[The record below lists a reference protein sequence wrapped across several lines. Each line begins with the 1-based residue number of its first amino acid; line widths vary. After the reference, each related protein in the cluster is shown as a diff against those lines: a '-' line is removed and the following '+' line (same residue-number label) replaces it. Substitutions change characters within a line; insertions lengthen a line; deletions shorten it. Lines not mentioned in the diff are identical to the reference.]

1 MVRGIPKI
9 LIVDDDL
16 LFSQSLKEVLNS
28 RGYSV
33 ETTHTAKETLEK
45 LSENYDI
52 FLIDVNLPDKTGLEL
67 IEEIKN
73 KIKPPPI
80 TILLTGFSSLTTV
93 KKAIAIKADAYLE
106 KPINPDRLFILLA
119 KLLKEKER
127 EKEYLRDYYKV
138 IEKSNIPSAI
148 LSSEEI
154 IYYNP
159 LFPIDKIDLKKTTD
173 KDIKID
179 EKYFRSIKL
188 PIDQQNTLLFLVDI
202 SDKEKILENFNLIL
216 SQLPLKVYL
225 VNENF
230 QILGNNNYC
239 YQEFKR
245 SSYPCH
251 LLGEFCPLL
260 QAKMSGNS
268 IKSLKTINQ
277 TYWEETCLPLK
288 SEQFLLFFMDRTE
301 EIAKTKEIYLIKQ
314 EWEKTFDAINDLI
327 IIVDK
332 DFNITKA
339 NKRVYQYFGK
349 KELIGKKCYEI
360 FHSLKEPII
369 NCPFLKTLR
378 TKISFNEEIEINEK
392 IFLVSVSP
400 IFDEKGDVTGCVHIA
415 RDITNLKRIEE
426 NLRKKNQEL
435 IILNQELQ
443 ISQSKLIETAERLAK
458 ANEELTKLSNTKTEF
473 VQILSHEMRTP
484 LTAILEGTN
493 LIYENISDENLQKI
507 VKLIKNNAQK
517 LFELIN
523 DLLDLTKIES
533 GQQELLPQ
541 LIDVKKIINEL
552 TENLNVIAKEKGI
565 NIIKEID
572 ENIPFAFMDEKAFY
586 RIIVNLLSNAI
597 KYNKENGKIIIRALK
612 YPQENKIIIS
622 VKDEG
627 IGIPKEEQYKVF
639 QRFAQIYHPG
649 YSSLSSTGLGL
660 ALCKELIERSGEKIW
675 FESEE
680 HKGTTFYFTVSCYDE
695 EKEYNYY
702 KERELKKAKELN
714 FCLGILQIKKIKD
727 EINERDLKIF
737 SNFFQTSFNTS
748 VNIRKVGNRVVAMV
762 IGKEEELKRKFK
774 EVKKLLKN
782 TIKDISI
789 EESYEKDFNN

>member
-1 MVRGIPKI
+1 MTKTIPKI

-16 LFSQSLKEVLNS
+16 LFCQSLKEILNS
-28 RGYSV
+28 RGYMAEFV
-33 ETTHTAKETLEK
+33 HTAKETLEK
-45 LSENYDI
+45 ISENYDI
-52 FLIDVNLPDKTGLEL
+52 FLIDINLPDKTGLEL

-73 KIKPPPI
+73 KIKPSPI
-80 TILLTGFSSLTTV
+80 TILLTGFSSLTTA

-119 KLLKEKER
+119 QLLKEKKKIEDSLKGFY
-127 EKEYLRDYYKV
+127 EIV
-138 IEKSNIPSAI
+138 EKSNIPSAI
-148 LSSEEI
+148 LSLKEI
-154 IYYNP
+154 IYHNS
-159 LFPIDKIDLKKTTD
+159 LFPMDKINLKEITD

-179 EKYFRSIKL
+179 EKYFRSVKL

-202 SDKEKILENFNLIL
+202 SDQAERAENFNLIL

-230 QILGNNNYC
+230 QILGNSNYC
-239 YQEFKR
+239 YQEFKKNA
-245 SSYPCH
+245 YPCH

-260 QAKMSGNS
+260 QAKMSGNLV
-268 IKSLKTINQ
+268 KSLKTVNQ

-288 SEQFLLFFMDRTE
+288 SNQFLLFFMDRTE

-339 NKRVYQYFGK
+339 NQRVYQYFGK

-360 FHSLKEPII
+360 FHSQKEPII
-369 NCPFLKTLR
+369 NCPFLRTLR
-378 TKISFNEEIEINEK
+378 TKISFSEEVEINEK
-392 IFLVSVSP
+392 IFLISVSP
-400 IFDEKGDVTGCVHIA
+400 IFDEKGEVSGCVHIA

-435 IILNQELQ
+435 MVLTQELQ
-443 ISQSKLIETAERLAK
+443 VSQSKLIETAERLAK
-458 ANEELTKLSNTKTEF
+458 TNEELTKLSNAKTEF

-484 LTAILEGTN
+484 LTAILEGSN

-541 LIDVKKIINEL
+541 LIDVRKIINEL

-572 ENIPFAFMDEKAFY
+572 ENLPFAFMDEKAFY
-586 RIIVNLLSNAI
+586 RIIINLLSNAI
-597 KYNKENGKIIIRALK
+597 KYGREKGEIIIRALK
-612 YPQENKIIIS
+612 YPQEDKIIIS
-622 VKDEG
+622 VKDDG

-639 QRFAQIYHPG
+639 QRFAQISHPG
-649 YSSLSSTGLGL
+649 YSSLSGTGLGL

-680 HKGTTFYFTVSCYDE
+680 HKGTTFYFSVPCYEE

-702 KERELKKAKELN
+702 KESELKKAKELN
-714 FCLGILQIKKIKD
+714 FSLGILQIKKIKD
-727 EINERDLKIF
+727 EINEKDLKIF
-737 SNFFQTSFNTS
+737 SKFCQDYFDIS
-748 VNIRKVGNRVVAMV
+748 VKVRKIGNRLVAMA
-762 IGKEEELKRKFK
+762 IGKEEELKKKFK

-782 TIKDISI
+782 TFKDILI